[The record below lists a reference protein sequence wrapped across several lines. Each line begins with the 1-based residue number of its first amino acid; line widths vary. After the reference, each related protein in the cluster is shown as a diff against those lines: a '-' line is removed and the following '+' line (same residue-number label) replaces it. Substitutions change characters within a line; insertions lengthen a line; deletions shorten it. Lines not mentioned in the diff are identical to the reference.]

1 MTPVSE
7 AYLMDCME
15 YMRNIPDKYF
25 DLAISDPQYG
35 IGADNPSIKPCK
47 VQQKNGTVLSVKQ
60 NIYPKKN
67 WDKKI
72 PDKKFFKELFRV
84 SKNQIIWGANYFGL
98 KGGMIVWDKLNGDS
112 DQFGCEIAYQ
122 SFNNRTDIVY
132 FMWRGMIQGSYCGK
146 NIRNALIQI
155 GNKKMNEVRIHPTQ
169 KPVALYAYLLR
180 QFAKPGDKI
189 LDTHLGSGSSRIA
202 AFKMGF
208 DFYATEIDK
217 DYFLTQE
224 ERFRKECLRETTA
237 KDGRVYVQPGLFL

>member
-25 DLAISDPQYG
+25 DLAVVDPPYG
-35 IGADNPSIKPCK
+35 
-47 VQQKNGTVLSVKQ
+47 L
-60 NIYPKKN
+60 
-67 WDKKI
+67 DKKSTQGRGQMKDRFLNRGNMQRWDI
-72 PDKKFFKELFRV
+72 RPSPEYFKELFRV
-84 SKNQIIWGANYFGL
+84 SQNQIIWGGNYFPL
-98 KGGMIVWDKLNGDS
+98 PPCRCFVCWDKQHVLENLSQCEFAWTSFDKPAKLITIPNRGGQS
-112 DQFGCEIAYQ
+112 DK
-122 SFNNRTDIVY
+122 
-132 FMWRGMIQGSYCGK
+132 GK
-146 NIRNALIQI
+146 F
-155 GNKKMNEVRIHPTQ
+155 HPTQ

-237 KDGRVYVQPGLFL
+237 KDGRVYVQPSLFL